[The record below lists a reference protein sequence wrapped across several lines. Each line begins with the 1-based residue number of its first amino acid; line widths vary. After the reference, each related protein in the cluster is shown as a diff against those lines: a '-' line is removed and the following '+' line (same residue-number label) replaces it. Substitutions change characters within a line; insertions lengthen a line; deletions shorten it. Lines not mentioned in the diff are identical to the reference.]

1 MPLIFAF
8 AADLASLQS
17 HFVHSVQMH
26 RLTPPETVLAIA
38 SQLERAGYETWCVGG
53 AIRDALLGHPHLDWD
68 LATSATPT
76 QMREVFGARRWI
88 PVGVDFGTVG
98 VLDREGAMH
107 EVTTFRRDVKTDGRH
122 AEVEFGASLDD
133 DLARRDFT
141 INAIAFSPSTG
152 EVRDPFGG
160 KADLERKVVRAVGD
174 PDARMREDRL
184 RALRAIRFA
193 ARFGFSIEEGTRAA
207 IDSSAPYLGRLSRE
221 RIKQELDKTMEQ
233 VAAPS
238 AAFEVWRSSGAFGSL
253 LPQLAGLDS
262 SALRAPD
269 CLAMPGSVVRP
280 ARRSLRFA
288 ALLSSLTP
296 REAAAVMASLKSS
309 RAEAQLVESLVD
321 RWRRY
326 GGEMRRSL
334 AEGRP
339 SDSQV
344 RRWVAGIGR
353 LDVGSFMRLADGLW
367 AAARQDNRDAPSE
380 FEVRSLYRRM
390 RVSAGRDPIDIGALA
405 VDGDDLRRAGIP
417 AGRSLGMILRALL
430 DIVITD
436 PTKNSAD
443 FLLNEA
449 QRQQEL
455 LVGNSTARPDSEET

>member
-1 MPLIFAF
+1 MRH
-8 AADLASLQS
+8 LQ
-17 HFVHSVQMH
+17 
-26 RLTPPETVLAIA
+26 PPDTVLAIA

-98 VLDREGAMH
+98 VLDREGKMH

-122 AEVEFGASLDD
+122 AEVEFGVSLDD

-141 INAIAFSPSTG
+141 INAIAFSPSTA
-152 EVRDPFGG
+152 EIRDPFGG
-160 KADLERKVVRAVGD
+160 QADLERKVVRAVGD

-193 ARFGFSIEEGTRAA
+193 ARFGFAIEESTLRAV
-207 IDSSAPYLGRLSRE
+207 DSSAPHLGRLSRE
-221 RIKQELDKTMEQ
+221 RVKQELDKTMEQ
-233 VAAPS
+233 VSAPS
-238 AAFEVWRSSGAFGSL
+238 VAFELWRSSGAFASL
-253 LPQLAGLDS
+253 LPPLAGLEPF
-262 SALRAPD
+262 ALRAPD
-269 CLAMPGSVVRP
+269 CLPMPGRVARP

-288 ALLSSLTP
+288 ALLSSLTT

-309 RAEAQLVESLVD
+309 RVEAQLVESLVD
-321 RWRRY
+321 KWRRY
-326 GGEMRRSL
+326 GGEIRRSL
-334 AEGRP
+334 AEGPP

-344 RRWVAGIGR
+344 RKWVAAIGR
-353 LDVGSFMRLADGLW
+353 LDVGAFMRLAAGLW
-367 AAARQDNRDAPSE
+367 AAARRDNKDAPSAA
-380 FEVRSLYRRM
+380 EVRRLYRRM
-390 RVSAGRDPIDIGALA
+390 RISAGRDPIDVGGLA
-405 VDGDDLRRAGIP
+405 IDGDDLRRAGIP

-430 DIVITD
+430 DIVIAD
-436 PTKNSAD
+436 PTRNSAD

-449 QRQQEL
+449 QRQHEL
-455 LVGNSTARPDSEET
+455 LVGNSAARPDREET